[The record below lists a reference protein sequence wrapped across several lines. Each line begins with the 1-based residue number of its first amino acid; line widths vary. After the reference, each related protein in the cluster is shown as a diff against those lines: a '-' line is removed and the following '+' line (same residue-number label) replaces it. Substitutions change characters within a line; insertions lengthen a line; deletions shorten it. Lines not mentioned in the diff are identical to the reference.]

1 MRVDKFKL
9 FLVASGATL
18 LEPTNPYEVVRF
30 RTKNGVSVVYE
41 GKRGYSFTG
50 ESAEAFEMMEKKNAW
65 TIIPNGLKEKK
76 RALKSLIERDGVGCF
91 FCTTDTT
98 DENIS
103 IEHLLSTSN
112 GGNNNMANLVI
123 ACKGCNSAVGD
134 MPIIEKMNY
143 RDTVRKADA

>member
-9 FLVASGATL
+9 FLVASGAEL
-18 LEPTNPYEVVRF
+18 LEPTNCYEVVRF

-50 ESAEAFEMMEKKNAW
+50 ESAEALKAMEKKNAW

-76 RALKSLIERDGVGCF
+76 KSLKSLIERDGIMCF
-91 FCTTDTT
+91 FCGVDTI
-98 DENIS
+98 DENIT

-123 ACKGCNSAVGD
+123 ACKDCNSAVGE
-134 MPIIEKMNY
+134 MPIVDKINY
-143 RDTVRKADA
+143 RDTVRKVDA